1 MRKIFRA
8 ALLTGSGLLILVTLL
23 STVESNQWW
32 IRMWDF
38 PRLLIFTLAL
48 LFCILT
54 AVLLTGR
61 LRHMSVIPL
70 TMVVLWQGARILPY
84 TMMAAPEVGTI
95 QLPKAQDA
103 GDCFT
108 ALSLNVLQ
116 TNHDY
121 EKTLALVRETDP
133 DILLLMETDEAWMAA
148 MQPVARNY
156 PNKLTIPLSNKYGMS
171 FYTKLPAQKLQ
182 ISRLVKNDTP
192 SVFAQLRTRS
202 GLPFLFVALHPRP
215 PAPGEDTDERDAE
228 IVLAASRARRMDLPT
243 VAMGDFN
250 DVAWSDTSQMFK
262 RLGHYLDPRVGRGF
276 YATYPAA
283 LPVFKWPLDHT
294 FVTEQFAVQSIKVL
308 ENVGSDHLPVMS
320 HLCLAPRHADH
331 INDEAAS
338 ISSDDREDARE
349 IIRESDSE
357 IVDDNINS
365 KQVDQYVPADM

>member
-1 MRKIFRA
+1 MRKVLQAAVLTVGA
-8 ALLTGSGLLILVTLL
+8 ALVLVTVL
-23 STVESNQWW
+23 SMVESNEWW

-38 PRLLIFTLAL
+38 PRLLIFTLAII
-48 LFCILT
+48 FGVF
-54 AVLLTGR
+54 AVILLTGR
-61 LRHMSVIPL
+61 WRYASGVALA
-70 TMVVLWQGARILPY
+70 MVALWQGARILPY
-84 TMMAAPEVGTI
+84 TMMVAPEVSMI
-95 QLPKAQDA
+95 QMTGAQA
-103 GDCFT
+103 VGDCFT

-116 TNHDY
+116 TNRDH
-121 EKTLALVRETDP
+121 EKTLALVRRTDP
-133 DILLLMETDEAWMAA
+133 DILLLMETDKDWMAA
-148 MQPVARNY
+148 IQPVADRY
-156 PNKLTIPLSNKYGMS
+156 SSKLEIPLSNKYGML
-171 FYTKLPAQKLQ
+171 FYTRLPVRKLQ
-182 ISRLVKNDTP
+182 TSRLVKNDTP
-192 SVFAQLRTRS
+192 SIFAQLRTRS
-202 GLPFLFVALHPRP
+202 GLLFLFVALHPRP

-228 IVLAASRARRMDLPT
+228 IVLAASRARRMHLPT

-283 LPVFKWPLDHT
+283 LPVFRWPLDHT
-294 FVTEQFAVQSIKVL
+294 FVTEQFAVQSIRVL

-320 HLCLAPRHADH
+320 HLCLAPRRADH

-365 KQVDQYVPADM
+365 NQVDHYVPADM